1 MLACIRLGFR
11 GDKAVKE
18 PYRVALSL
26 LFETFGDDARHL
38 PLPFLSELQADQ
50 INVLMT
56 MLSRGI
62 NTVKT
67 SSMGRL
73 FDGVSALIGVR
84 SKIEYEAQAAIEL
97 EGLLDR
103 DLSSAEI
110 FAYSFVGD
118 QGVIRLDYR
127 PMIAEIVG
135 CLINGSQDAAHLSRR
150 FHATIVAA
158 THRLCQLL
166 SEAYNT
172 SQFVLSGG
180 VFMNEYLLANTYT
193 ALKNSGFRPFV
204 QQQVP
209 ANDGGI
215 ALGQLMVANAQME
228 S

>member
-1 MLACIRLGFR
+1 
-11 GDKAVKE
+11 
-18 PYRVALSL
+18 
-26 LFETFGDDARHL
+26 
-38 PLPFLSELQADQ
+38 
-50 INVLMT
+50 
-56 MLSRGI
+56 
-62 NTVKT
+62 
-67 SSMGRL
+67 
-73 FDGVSALIGVR
+73 
-84 SKIEYEAQAAIEL
+84 
-97 EGLLDR
+97 
-103 DLSSAEI
+103 
-110 FAYSFVGD
+110 
-118 QGVIRLDYR
+118 
-127 PMIAEIVG
+127 MIAEIVG

-158 THRLCQLL
+158 TQRLCQLL